1 MQVKTEFKA
10 YTPNKHFVIQFSVI
24 LTQNEKVD
32 LDLLELLLTEQTEE
46 EKKYEDLTF
55 DKLITKRYDGLYKHI
70 KEFGY
75 GMLIFPSV
83 VKQLGGHYFIQ
94 KDNISIDQG
103 SNTANVSNFALDKVK
118 IGFRVPF
125 EQAGMDS
132 IVATHS
138 YKINFAKKEV
148 IDGRVQVYKTPQ
160 IKSKGRQFINN
171 AAASKMKD
179 LMMNQGLSQISKQSA
194 DLPLLNNIPMEVGGS
209 NSVLEPE
216 HNGELNY
223 FSRI

>member
-1 MQVKTEFKA
+1 
-10 YTPNKHFVIQFSVI
+10 
-24 LTQNEKVD
+24 
-32 LDLLELLLTEQTEE
+32 
-46 EKKYEDLTF
+46 
-55 DKLITKRYDGLYKHI
+55 
-70 KEFGY
+70 
-75 GMLIFPSV
+75 
-83 VKQLGGHYFIQ
+83 
-94 KDNISIDQG
+94 
-103 SNTANVSNFALDKVK
+103 
-118 IGFRVPF
+118 
-125 EQAGMDS
+125 MDS

-160 IKSKGRQFINN
+160 IKSKGLKLNK
-171 AAASKMKD
+171 AAATKMKD

>member
-1 MQVKTEFKA
+1 M
-10 YTPNKHFVIQFSVI
+10 
-24 LTQNEKVD
+24 
-32 LDLLELLLTEQTEE
+32 
-46 EKKYEDLTF
+46 
-55 DKLITKRYDGLYKHI
+55 
-70 KEFGY
+70 
-75 GMLIFPSV
+75 
-83 VKQLGGHYFIQ
+83 
-94 KDNISIDQG
+94 DQG
-103 SNTANVSNFALDKVK
+103 SSTANVSNIALDKVK

-160 IKSKGRQFINN
+160 IKSKGRGFINK
-171 AAASKMKD
+171 AAANKMKD

-194 DLPLLNNIPMEVGGS
+194 DLPQLNNIPGMEVGGS

-223 FSRI
+223 FSRIQV